1 MSRSHFSS
9 PLLGPRQISALF
21 LCFLAFA
28 LFAIFVSVQRAVAA
42 PSREEPLF
50 AQCGL
55 ENLLPLP
62 GKERVA
68 ARVKRGE
75 GRSAIAFRRWLDA
88 APPVLPG
95 LLAFSVDRREWPTA
109 DLLVAADPTARYC
122 PSGAQL

>member
-1 MSRSHFSS
+1 MSRSLFSI
-9 PLLGPRQISALF
+9 GPRQIGALF
-21 LCFLAFA
+21 LCFVAFA
-28 LFAIFVSVQRAVAA
+28 LFAIFVSVQRAAAA

-55 ENLLPLP
+55 ENLLPVP

-68 ARVKRGE
+68 ARAKREE

-95 LLAFSVDRREWPTA
+95 LKAFHVDRRQWPAA